1 MTFTQHFMNLKFTG
15 KNMPIEEHLN
25 KIKQGVDAW
34 NQWRE
39 ENPEIFPDL
48 TQADIRG
55 CQLQKINL
63 SNTDLKEAKLQYS
76 NLTGAILEKA
86 DLNNAKLLETN
97 LQSAN
102 LKNTNLSG
110 AGLLESNLQ
119 FADLEN
125 ANLEGAQ
132 LNEGTIF
139 NQTNLKGA
147 KLMNA
152 TGLTTNQVNLCQI
165 DSHTQLPDY
174 LEEELDDDFLLQF

>member
-1 MTFTQHFMNLKFTG
+1 
-15 KNMPIEEHLN
+15 MPSEEHLN
-25 KIKQGVDAW
+25 KIKQGVDVW

-39 ENPEIFPDL
+39 ENPQTVPDL
-48 TQADIRG
+48 SQADIRG
-55 CQLQKINL
+55 YQLQKINL

-76 NLTGAILEKA
+76 NLTGATLEKA
-86 DLNNAKLLETN
+86 DLNKAKLLETN
-97 LQSAN
+97 FQSAN

-147 KLMNA
+147 KLKDA
-152 TGLTTNQVNLCQI
+152 TGLTTDQVNLCLI
-165 DSHTQLPDY
+165 DTHTLLPDY

>member
-1 MTFTQHFMNLKFTG
+1 
-15 KNMPIEEHLN
+15 MPSEEHLN
-25 KIKQGVDAW
+25 KIKQGVDVW

-39 ENPEIFPDL
+39 ENPQTVPDL
-48 TQADIRG
+48 SQADIRG
-55 CQLQKINL
+55 YQLQKINL
-63 SNTDLKEAKLQYS
+63 SNTDLKDAKLQYS
-76 NLTGAILEKA
+76 NLTGATLEKA
-86 DLNNAKLLETN
+86 DLNKAKLLETN
-97 LQSAN
+97 FQSAN

-147 KLMNA
+147 KLKDA
-152 TGLTTNQVNLCQI
+152 TGLTTDQVNLCLI
-165 DSHTQLPDY
+165 DTHTLLPDY

>member
-1 MTFTQHFMNLKFTG
+1 
-15 KNMPIEEHLN
+15 MPIEEHFN

-39 ENPEIFPDL
+39 ENPKTAPDL
-48 TQADIRG
+48 SQADIRG

-63 SNTDLKEAKLQYS
+63 SNVDLKEAKLQYS
-76 NLTGAILEKA
+76 NLTGATLEKA
-86 DLNNAKLLETN
+86 DLNKAKLLETS

-102 LKNTNLSG
+102 LKNTNFSG

-132 LNEGTIF
+132 FNEGTIF

-147 KLMNA
+147 KLKDA
-152 TGLTTNQVNLCQI
+152 TGLTTDQVNLCQT
-165 DSHTQLPDY
+165 DSHTELPDY

>member
-1 MTFTQHFMNLKFTG
+1 
-15 KNMPIEEHLN
+15 MPIEEQLN

-39 ENPEIFPDL
+39 ENPEIVPDL
-48 TQADIRG
+48 SQADIRG
-55 CQLQKINL
+55 SQLQKINL

-76 NLTGAILEKA
+76 NLTGATLEKA
-86 DLNNAKLLETN
+86 DLSKAKLLETS

-119 FADLEN
+119 FSDLEN
-125 ANLEGAQ
+125 ANIEGAQ
-132 LNEGTIF
+132 FNEGTIF
-139 NQTNLKGA
+139 NQTNLTGA
-147 KLMNA
+147 KLKDA
-152 TGLTTNQVNLCQI
+152 TGLTTSQVNLCQI
-165 DSHTQLPDY
+165 DSKTQLPDY

>member
-1 MTFTQHFMNLKFTG
+1 
-15 KNMPIEEHLN
+15 MPIEEHLN

-39 ENPEIFPDL
+39 ENPDTVPDL
-48 TQADIRG
+48 SQADIRG

-63 SNTDLKEAKLQYS
+63 SKTDLKEAKLQYS
-76 NLTGAILEKA
+76 NLTGANFEKA
-86 DLNNAKLLETN
+86 DLSKARLLETT

-102 LKNTNLSG
+102 LKSTNLSG
-110 AGLLESNLQ
+110 TGLLESNLQ

-125 ANLEGAQ
+125 SNLEGAQ
-132 LNEGTIF
+132 FNEGTIF

-147 KLMNA
+147 KLKDA
-152 TGLTTNQVNLCQI
+152 TGLTTSQVNLCQT
-165 DSHTQLPDY
+165 DSKTQLPDY

>member
-1 MTFTQHFMNLKFTG
+1 
-15 KNMPIEEHLN
+15 MPSEEHLN
-25 KIKQGVDAW
+25 KIKQGVDVW

-39 ENPEIFPDL
+39 ENPQTVPDL
-48 TQADIRG
+48 SQADIRG
-55 CQLQKINL
+55 YQLQKINL

-76 NLTGAILEKA
+76 NLTGATLEKA
-86 DLNNAKLLETN
+86 DLNKAKLLETN
-97 LQSAN
+97 FQSAN

-125 ANLEGAQ
+125 SNLEGAQ

-147 KLMNA
+147 KLKDA
-152 TGLTTNQVNLCQI
+152 TGLTTDQVNLCLI
-165 DSHTQLPDY
+165 DSHTLLPDY

>member
-1 MTFTQHFMNLKFTG
+1 
-15 KNMPIEEHLN
+15 MPIEEHLN
-25 KIKQGVDAW
+25 IIKQGVDVW

-39 ENPEIFPDL
+39 ENPETVPDL
-48 TQADIRG
+48 SQADIRG
-55 CQLQKINL
+55 CQLQKIDLN
-63 SNTDLKEAKLQYS
+63 NTDLKEAKLQYS
-76 NLTGAILEKA
+76 NLTGATLEKA
-86 DLNNAKLLETN
+86 DMKKAKLLETSF
-97 LQSAN
+97 QSAN

-132 LNEGTIF
+132 FNEGTIF

-147 KLMNA
+147 NLKDA
-152 TGLTTNQVNLCQI
+152 TGLSTSQIELCKT
-165 DSHTQLPDY
+165 DSKTELPDY